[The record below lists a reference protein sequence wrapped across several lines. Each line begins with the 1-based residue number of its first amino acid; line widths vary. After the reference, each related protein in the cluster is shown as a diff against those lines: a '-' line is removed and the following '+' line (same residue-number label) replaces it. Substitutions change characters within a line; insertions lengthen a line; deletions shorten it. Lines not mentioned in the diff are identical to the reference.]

1 MVALRLVPG
10 LNLPAKRVAAYC
22 RRVKGDGKVGL
33 GVGMSKQPPTTEKI
47 LFSAAIM
54 AGLAIWQ
61 IYTMA
66 TATEAPST
74 GLKVLQYVLL
84 GGLALGLINSAI
96 MLSRKKN

>member
-1 MVALRLVPG
+1 
-10 LNLPAKRVAAYC
+10 
-22 RRVKGDGKVGL
+22 
-33 GVGMSKQPPTTEKI
+33 MSKPRPSTEKI
-47 LFSAAIM
+47 LLSAAIM
-54 AGLAIWQ
+54 ACLAIWQ

-96 MLSRKKN
+96 MLSRKK